1 MSQEKKTEIKYVT
14 VNTVFV
20 AGIVCLIAGFL
31 GGVIYSTYKSGSEGM
46 SQPSMYQTPSS
57 PQAGTSTQQ
66 ADLIKA
72 LELKLAQ
79 NPGDKDSWAQLGN
92 LYFDTNNPQK
102 AIEVYSKYNELNPN
116 NPDVWTDLGIMYRRA
131 GQFSQAVAAFDRAIE
146 INPNHP
152 QSWFNKGIVL
162 LHNMNNPEEAVKAW
176 EKLVKLAPDFKGPG
190 GQSIQQ
196 MVDNI
201 KKSLDSK
208 LP

>member
-20 AGIVCLIAGFL
+20 VGIVCLIVGFL

-46 SQPSMYQTPSS
+46 SQATAFQTPA
-57 PQAGTSTQQ
+57 PRQTGPSTQQ

-79 NPGDKDSWAQLGN
+79 NPADQESWMQLGN

-102 AIEVYSKYNELNPN
+102 AIDAYTKYIELNPN

-131 GQFSQAVAAFDRAIE
+131 GQFSKAITAFDRAIE
-146 INPNHP
+146 LDPDHP
-152 QSWFNKGIVL
+152 QSWFNKGIVY
-162 LHNMNNPEEAVKAW
+162 LHNLNKPEEAVKAW
-176 EKLVKLAPDFKGPG
+176 EKLVEIAPDFKGPG

-196 MVDNI
+196 MVDSI
-201 KKSLDSK
+201 KKRQEGK
-208 LP
+208 